1 MNNTDLR
8 VWIKPEL
15 RLDAMFSFTKHK
27 DDGRSFT
34 SPLSKDELKKAAA
47 LASLEE
53 DDEDL

>member
-47 LASLEE
+47 
-53 DDEDL
+53 